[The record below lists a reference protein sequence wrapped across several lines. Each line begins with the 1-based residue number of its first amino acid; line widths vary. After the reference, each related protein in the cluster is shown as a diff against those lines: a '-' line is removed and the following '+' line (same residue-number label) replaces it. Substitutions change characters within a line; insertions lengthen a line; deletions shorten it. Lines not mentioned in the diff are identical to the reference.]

1 MNEHERNLA
10 SKYVPHTATPKTTSK
25 RICPDDKESEC
36 KRRAKPRM
44 YGNRS
49 TISPQSGR
57 VRCVRYHTPLVL
69 EKIGAEIY
77 PRGCYL
83 LIVLIVIIACYSQYT
98 GSLAE
103 AKPIL

>member
-1 MNEHERNLA
+1 M
-10 SKYVPHTATPKTTSK
+10 
-25 RICPDDKESEC
+25 
-36 KRRAKPRM
+36 
-44 YGNRS
+44 
-49 TISPQSGR
+49 
-57 VRCVRYHTPLVL
+57 RYHTPLVL